1 MSPHSECTIRSNVES
16 IARINYVACV
26 EDEVAVSLD
35 ANSFGRRLSADTSFP
50 ELTKLLRRIKD
61 VYAPLEVL
69 LYGSRA
75 RGEANADSD
84 WDIKVIVSD
93 DAPDTLFS
101 PMVGWKVQEGSG
113 VYADISCARLSEFQS
128 DLIVANSAAREI
140 ARSGIALEFS

>member
-113 VYADISCARLSEFQS
+113 VYADISCAPARARRLARTVSR
-128 DLIVANSAAREI
+128 SAKRRRVRQVPI
-140 ARSGIALEFS
+140 